1 MKKIKLSKDKLQERL
16 STNLMT
22 LFKYC
27 AEKAMKITPKEEELF
42 TILTE
47 EIIDWIEKVDLID
60 GDEADRLKEN
70 NLGEYV
76 HLSYYGSPLNDEV
89 KRKIEISPNEVEG
102 IEFYYIDEQ
111 ALDDVAK
118 DIVGEYS
125 FDYQIIF
132 KDVFMKS
139 ILEVLNNKI

>member
-27 AEKAMKITPKEEELF
+27 AEKAMKITPEEEKLF

>member
-27 AEKAMKITPKEEELF
+27 AEKATIINPEEEELF